1 MTNEHD
7 WDTLQARWHAE
18 SESAQTDEPEV
29 LTFDEVDGNG
39 VLTFGSGRAGVLDGW
54 PVFRLRHRHPTEPAP
69 VLREAELLLVVR
81 VVAEEADRSEFRR
94 WLDEEHCRLQVTL
107 PGVHWYLGYE
117 EDGDRH
123 SFLNL
128 WSIDAPE
135 IVDGGEW
142 ARVRDTPWWARV
154 SHVPEGADRGVY
166 RRRT

>member
-1 MTNEHD
+1 MTTEHD
-7 WDTLQARWHAE
+7 WDQIQARWHAATT
-18 SESAQTDEPEV
+18 SPDEPDV
-29 LTFDEVDGNG
+29 LAFDEVDGDA
-39 VLTFGSGRAGVLDGW
+39 VLTIAPGRNGSRTDW
-54 PVFRLRHRHPTEPAP
+54 SPFRLRHRHPTAPAP
-69 VLREAELLLVVR
+69 SLREAGLLLVVR
-81 VVAEEADRSEFRR
+81 VVAEEPDRSEFRR

-128 WSIDAPE
+128 WSIDEPG
-135 IVDGGEW
+135 IVDGGDW
-142 ARVRDTPWWARV
+142 ARVRDTPWWGRL